1 MMGAGED
8 SRMTPLSA
16 SAAALGDALLGMGL
30 LSPDLLRIARLEQAK
45 SGLSLEK
52 QLTTLGF
59 VTETAL
65 RDALSANLGKA
76 SVDLTHVMADAAAL
90 ALLPKEV
97 AQAAQA
103 LPLYY
108 DEEKNRMTLA
118 VADSH
123 DLPGQDRIRE
133 FLRARLGSTV
143 TLETLLAEASEITV
157 AIDRYYGYALS
168 IDGIVAEIEN
178 NGAGTSPSASAQEF
192 SQPTVRLIDA
202 ILTDAVKEG
211 ASDIHFEPEENFL
224 RIRYRQDGILR
235 QIRAL
240 HKSCWNAMCVRIK
253 VISGMNIAETRA
265 PQDGR
270 VTFSV
275 SGRPVDFR
283 VSSQPTLHGEN
294 VVLRVLDRQ
303 KGIVPL
309 TELGVSD
316 TAQALITRLL
326 ARPEGV
332 ILFTGP
338 TGSGKTTSLYAIL
351 NQINSERIHI
361 MTLEDPVEYPL
372 PIVRQTS
379 MSDALRMDFANG
391 VRAMLRQDP
400 DVILVGEIR
409 DEDTAIMAFRAA
421 MTGHQVFATLHSNSA
436 VGALPRLMDIGVTPE
451 ILAGN
456 LIGVVAQRLLRRLC
470 LHCKQAVT
478 ATRAEC
484 RLLGWPE
491 EEAAPRIYQPTGC
504 EHCHFTGYRGR
515 LPIMEIL
522 RVDTE
527 LDELIAQRATTNELL
542 RHARQRGLRTLAEEG
557 IAQVLVGTT
566 ALAELAR
573 VADLSDRM

>member
-1 MMGAGED
+1 MMAP
-8 SRMTPLSA
+8 RSA
-16 SAAALGDALLGMGL
+16 SAAALGDALVAMGL
-30 LSPDLLRIARLEQAK
+30 LSPDLLRIARLEQAR
-45 SGLSLEK
+45 SGLSLER
-52 QLTTLGF
+52 QLTALGF

-65 RDALSANLGKA
+65 RDALSTNLGKA
-76 SVDLTHVMADAAAL
+76 SVDLAHVMADAAAL

-97 AQAAQA
+97 AQAAHA

-133 FLRARLGSTV
+133 FLRARLGATV
-143 TLETLLAEASEITV
+143 ELETLLAEASEITS

-168 IDGIVAEIEN
+168 IDGIVAEIES
-178 NGAGTSPSASAQEF
+178 NGTGTATSAQEF

-202 ILTDAVKEG
+202 ILTDAVKAE

-240 HKSCWNAMCVRIK
+240 HKSCWNGMCVRLK

-294 VVLRVLDRQ
+294 MVLRVLDRQ

-309 TELGVSD
+309 AELGLSD
-316 TAQALITRLL
+316 AAQTLLTRLL

-332 ILFTGP
+332 ILVTGP

-436 VGALPRLMDIGVTPE
+436 VGALPRLMDIGVTQE

-456 LIGVVAQRLLRRLC
+456 LIGVIAQRLLRRLC
-470 LHCKQAVT
+470 PRCKRAVA

-491 EEAAPRIYQPTGC
+491 GEAAPEIHQPTGC
-504 EHCHFTGYRGR
+504 GHCRFTGYRGR

-522 RVDTE
+522 RVDGE
-527 LDELIAQRATTNELL
+527 MDELIARHATASALL
-542 RHARQRGLRTLAEEG
+542 RHARQQGFQTLAEAG
-557 IAQVLVGTT
+557 VAQVLSGAT
-566 ALAELAR
+566 ALAELLR

>member
-1 MMGAGED
+1 MA
-8 SRMTPLSA
+8 SPLSA
-16 SAAALGDALLGMGL
+16 SAAALGDALLTTGL
-30 LSPDLLRIARLEQAK
+30 LSPDLLRIARLEQLK

-52 QLTTLGF
+52 QLAALGF

-65 RDALSANLGKA
+65 RDTLSANLGKA
-76 SVDLTHVMADAAAL
+76 SVDLAHVMADAAAL
-90 ALLPKEV
+90 ALLPKAV
-97 AQAAQA
+97 AQAAHV

-108 DEEKNRMTLA
+108 DAEQNRMTLA

-123 DLPGQDRIRE
+123 DLPGQDKVQE
-133 FLRARLGSTV
+133 FLRGRLGAAV
-143 TLETLLAEASEITV
+143 RLETLLAEASEIAA

-168 IDGIVAEIEN
+168 IDGIVAEIES
-178 NGAGTSPSASAQEF
+178 GDAGTAVAPAQEF
-192 SQPTVRLIDA
+192 SQPVVRLIDA

-240 HKSCWNAMCVRIK
+240 HKSCWSAMCVRLK

-294 VVLRVLDRQ
+294 FVLRVLDRQ

-309 TELGVSD
+309 AELGISD
-316 TAQALITRLL
+316 TAQALLARLL

-332 ILFTGP
+332 ILLTGP

-351 NQINSERIHI
+351 NQVNSERIHI

-409 DEDTAIMAFRAA
+409 DEDTAVMAFRAA

-456 LIGVVAQRLLRRLC
+456 LIGVIAQRLLRRLC
-470 LHCKQAVT
+470 PHCKEAIV
-478 ATRAEC
+478 ATRGQC

-491 EEAAPRIYQPTGC
+491 NEAAPQIYQPIGC
-504 EHCHFTGYRGR
+504 ERCHFTGYRGR

-522 RVDTE
+522 RVDGDM
-527 LDELIAQRATTNELL
+527 DERIARRATANELL
-542 RHARQRGLRTLAEEG
+542 RHARQQGFCTLAEAG
-557 IAQVLVGTT
+557 VAQVLVGAT
-566 ALAELAR
+566 ALDELAR
-573 VADLSDRM
+573 VVDLSDRM

>member
-1 MMGAGED
+1 M
-8 SRMTPLSA
+8 MTPLSA
-16 SAAALGDALLGMGL
+16 SPAALGDALLAMGL

-52 QLTTLGF
+52 QLAALGF

-76 SVDLTHVMADAAAL
+76 SVDLAHVMADAAAL
-90 ALLPKEV
+90 SLLPKEV
-97 AQAAQA
+97 AQAAHV
-103 LPLYY
+103 LPLCY
-108 DEEKNRMTLA
+108 DATQNRMTLA

-123 DLPGQDRIRE
+123 DLPGQDRVRE
-133 FLRARLGSTV
+133 FLRRQLGATV
-143 TLETLLAEASEITV
+143 SLETLLAEDSEIAA

-168 IDGIVAEIEN
+168 IDDIVAEIEDG
-178 NGAGTSPSASAQEF
+178 GANLATGAAAQEF
-192 SQPTVRLIDA
+192 SQPVVRLIDA
-202 ILTDAVKEG
+202 ILTDAVKEE

-240 HKSCWNAMCVRIK
+240 HKSCWSAMCVRLK

-309 TELGVSD
+309 GELGLTD
-316 TAQALITRLL
+316 AAQGLLARLL

-332 ILFTGP
+332 ILLTGP

-351 NQINSERIHI
+351 NRINSERIHI

-379 MSDALRMDFANG
+379 MSDALRMDFAGG

-409 DEDTAIMAFRAA
+409 DEDTAVMAFRAA

-436 VGALPRLMDIGVTPE
+436 VGALPRLLDIGVAPE

-456 LIGVVAQRLLRRLC
+456 LIGVIAQRLLRRLC
-470 LHCKQAVT
+470 PHCKEAVI
-478 ATRAEC
+478 ATREQC
-484 RLLGWPE
+484 RLLDYPE
-491 EEAAPRIYQPTGC
+491 NEAAPQIYRPMGC
-504 EHCHFTGYRGR
+504 ERCHFTGYRGR

-522 RVDTE
+522 RVDRDM
-527 LDELIAQRATTNELL
+527 DELIARRATMNELL
-542 RHARQRGLRTLAEEG
+542 RHARQQGFCTLAEAG
-557 IAQVLVGTT
+557 ARQVLVGATT
-566 ALAELAR
+566 LEELTRA
-573 VADLSDRM
+573 VDLSDRM

>member
-1 MMGAGED
+1 MVA
-8 SRMTPLSA
+8 SLPAALSA
-16 SAAALGDALLGMGL
+16 SPSALGDALLSMGL
-30 LSPDLLRIARLEQAK
+30 LSPDLLRIARLEQAS
-45 SGLSLEK
+45 SGLSLDR
-52 QLTTLGF
+52 QLVAMGF

-76 SVDLTHVMADAAAL
+76 SVDLAHVMADAAAL

-103 LPLYY
+103 LPLCY
-108 DEEKNRMTLA
+108 DAEQNCMTLA
-118 VADSH
+118 VADGH
-123 DLPGQDRIRE
+123 DLPGQDRVRE
-133 FLRARLGSTV
+133 FLRGRLGAPV
-143 TLETLLAEASEITV
+143 RLETLLAEASEITA
-157 AIDRYYGYALS
+157 AIDRYYGYALC
-168 IDGIVAEIEN
+168 IDDIVAEIEN
-178 NGAGTSPSASAQEF
+178 GGAGFAAAAAQDF
-192 SQPTVRLIDA
+192 SQPVVRLIDA

-240 HKSCWNAMCVRIK
+240 HKSCWSAMCVRIK

-294 VVLRVLDRQ
+294 VVLRVLDRK

-309 TELGVSD
+309 GELGISD
-316 TAQALITRLL
+316 AAQALLARLL

-332 ILFTGP
+332 ILLTGP

-351 NQINSERIHI
+351 NRINSERVHI

-372 PIVRQTS
+372 PMVRQTS
-379 MSDALRMDFANG
+379 MSDALRVDFANG

-409 DEDTAIMAFRAA
+409 DEDTAVMAFRAA

-436 VGALPRLMDIGVTPE
+436 LGALPRLMDIGVTPE

-456 LIGVVAQRLLRRLC
+456 LIGVIAQRLLRRLC
-470 LHCKQAVT
+470 PHCKEAVV
-478 ATRAEC
+478 ATREQC

-491 EEAAPRIYQPTGC
+491 REAAPRIYRPAGC
-504 EHCHFTGYRGR
+504 ERCHFTGYRGR

-522 RVDTE
+522 RVDSD
-527 LDELIAQRATTNELL
+527 LNELIARRATVGELL
-542 RHARQRGLRTLAEEG
+542 RHARQQGFRTLAEEG
-557 IAQVLVGTT
+557 VAQTLSGAT

-573 VADLSDRM
+573 VVDLSERM

>member
-1 MMGAGED
+1 MMA
-8 SRMTPLSA
+8 SLS
-16 SAAALGDALLGMGL
+16 SAAALGDALLAMGL
-30 LSPDLLRIARLEQAK
+30 LSPDLLRIARLEQAR
-45 SGLSLEK
+45 SGLPLEK
-52 QLTTLGF
+52 QLTALGF

-76 SVDLTHVMADAAAL
+76 SVDLAHVMADAAAL

-97 AQAAQA
+97 AQAAHV

-108 DEEKNRMTLA
+108 DAQKNRMTLA

-123 DLPGQDRIRE
+123 DLPGQDRVRE
-133 FLRARLGSTV
+133 FLRGQLGATV
-143 TLETLLAEASEITV
+143 TLETLLAESSEIMA

-178 NGAGTSPSASAQEF
+178 NGAGHNGAGTETTALAQEF
-192 SQPTVRLIDA
+192 SQPVVRLIDA
-202 ILTDAVKEG
+202 ILTDAVKED

-240 HKSCWNAMCVRIK
+240 HKSCWNAMCVRLK

-294 VVLRVLDRQ
+294 MVLRVLDRQ

-309 TELGVSD
+309 AELGISD
-316 TAQALITRLL
+316 AAQSLLTRLL

-332 ILFTGP
+332 ILLTGP

-456 LIGVVAQRLLRRLC
+456 LIGVIAQRLLRRLC
-470 LHCKQAVT
+470 PHCKQAAV

-491 EEAAPRIYQPTGC
+491 DAPAPQIHQPTGC
-504 EHCHFTGYRGR
+504 AHCRFTGYRGR

-522 RVDTE
+522 RVDGDM
-527 LDELIAQRATTNELL
+527 DELIARRATASELL
-542 RHARQRGLRTLAEEG
+542 RHARQQGFCALAEEG
-557 IAQVLVGTT
+557 AAQVLAGAT

-573 VADLSDRM
+573 VVDLSDRM